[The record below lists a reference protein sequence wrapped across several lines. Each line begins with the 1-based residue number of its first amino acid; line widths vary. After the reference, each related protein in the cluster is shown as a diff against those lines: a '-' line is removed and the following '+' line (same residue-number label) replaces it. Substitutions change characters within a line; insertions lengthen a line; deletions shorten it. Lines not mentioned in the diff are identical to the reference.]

1 MAYVSDESGRPEIY
15 VDQFPA
21 PGARARLTAGGGTE
35 PRWRRDGGE
44 IFFRRGSEIHAVRLQ
59 AAGATLEA
67 VSSERLFDA
76 GAEIRSYDVTPD
88 GQRFLVNVPAP
99 GAAPRPLSVIVN
111 LRSLLP

>member
-1 MAYVSDESGRPEIY
+1 
-15 VDQFPA
+15 
-21 PGARARLTAGGGTE
+21 
-35 PRWRRDGGE
+35 
-44 IFFRRGSEIHAVRLQ
+44 
-59 AAGATLEA
+59 
-67 VSSERLFDA
+67 VSSERLFDV